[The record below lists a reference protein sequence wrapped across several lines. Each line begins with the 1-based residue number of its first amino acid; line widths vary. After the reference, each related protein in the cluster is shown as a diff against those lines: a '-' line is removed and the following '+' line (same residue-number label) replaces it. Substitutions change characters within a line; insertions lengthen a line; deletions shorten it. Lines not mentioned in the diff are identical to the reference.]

1 MGIILNKN
9 HNQHRHQ
16 FIDNSHLS
24 TDKAFE
30 THRLGIRTLKLTLC
44 IYLVTALF
52 QFTIAMTSGSVALL
66 ADTLHNFADAFT
78 SIPLW
83 IAFNLARRGCTKR
96 FNYGYGKVE
105 DLSGILIVFV
115 IFGSAV
121 IAFHQ
126 AARELMYPEAM
137 EHLGWVAVAAIIGYA
152 SNELV
157 ARLRIN
163 AGKKIGSAVLIAD
176 GYHARADAYT
186 SLAVLIGV
194 IGDACG
200 YPILDPIV
208 GIGITIAILFIVKE
222 TTVTVWLRL
231 LDGIEPQIINDIA
244 RTSKEIDGVRGVHKI
259 KARWIG
265 HHIHTEL
272 TVCVSSKISMHAAQE
287 IADNVDAALRKEVEN
302 IGSVTIS
309 LSCSC

>member
-1 MGIILNKN
+1 MKN
-9 HNQHRHQ
+9 GKDQHRHQ

-24 TDKAFE
+24 ADKAFE
-30 THRLGIRTLKLTLC
+30 THKLGIRTLKLTLC
-44 IYLVTALF
+44 IYLITALF
-52 QFTIAMTSGSVALL
+52 QFSIAMVSGSVALL

-96 FNYGYGKVE
+96 FNYGFGKVE

-115 IFGSAV
+115 IFGSAI

-137 EHLGWVAVAAIIGYA
+137 EHLGWVAVAAIIGYG

-157 ARLRIN
+157 AKLRIN

-194 IGDACG
+194 IGDAFG
-200 YPILDPIV
+200 YPILDPLV

-222 TTVTVWLRL
+222 TTITVWMRL

-244 RTSKEIDGVRGVHKI
+244 HTAKEIEGVKGVHKI

-272 TVCVSSKISMHAAQE
+272 TVCVSSRISMHEAQK
-287 IADNVDAALRKEVEN
+287 ISDNVNEALRAQVEN

-309 LSCSC
+309 LSCTH